1 MTTITE
7 LQEKLKRIKAKI
19 TLGLP
24 LTNHEYALWVLYGG
38 RK

>member
-7 LQEKLKRIKAKI
+7 LQETLKRIKTKI

-24 LTNHEYALWVLYGG
+24 LTAYERALWVLYGG